1 MTVEESGAVSA
12 RATYTELLRA
22 RGVSALFGVA
32 LTHVLGTS
40 LQIFALSVFVFAQT
54 GSALW
59 SGIAFA
65 AGFLPYL
72 IGGALLTSLS
82 DRWPPRALLTSG
94 ALTRAASAFVLAF
107 GDLSP
112 AVAIATVAV
121 VTVWQP
127 VPMAAQ
133 SALLTHL
140 VSGDRYVLG
149 RSVLNLIGSG
159 AQLLGLAAGGA
170 AVHWLGISAAFG
182 AAGVLQLLGLLAV
195 AAIPATKIPRTLS
208 QRWQLRETWRG
219 NGELLRDRVVRH
231 ILLSWWLPPTLLVG
245 AEALVVAYMG
255 ERGQSA
261 APTGLLLAAFPAGAA
276 VGDLVVGRFFPTHL
290 RRRSTPWLFALV
302 GAPLLPLT
310 LHPGLAVTWLCFAL
324 ASAGIAYQ
332 LGGQQAF
339 LTAVPETQRG
349 LAFGLF
355 GTGLMGGQ
363 GLGPVL
369 AGGLADIIGAG
380 STMTILGVSILFAAA
395 RYGRLPPQPAASAS
409 VP

>member
-1 MTVEESGAVSA
+1 MTADQPAVAGS
-12 RATYTELLRA
+12 RVTYTDLLRV
-22 RGVSALFGVA
+22 RGVTALFGVA

-40 LQIFALSVFVFAQT
+40 LQIFALSVFVYAET

-59 SGIAFA
+59 SSTAFA
-65 AGFLPYL
+65 AGFLPQL

-82 DRWPPRALLTSG
+82 DRLPPRALLASG
-94 ALTRAASAFVLAF
+94 ALARATSAFALAL
-107 GDLSP
+107 GNLSP
-112 AVAIATVAV
+112 AWAIATVAV
-121 VTVWQP
+121 VAVWQP

-133 SALLTHL
+133 SALLTRL
-140 VSGDRYVLG
+140 VTGDRYVLG

-170 AVHWLGISAAFG
+170 AVQWLGTSAAFG
-182 AAGVLQLLGLLAV
+182 AAGALQLLGLLV
-195 AAIPATKIPRTLS
+195 VSAIPATGTAPAVAE
-208 QRWQLRETWRG
+208 RWSLRETWRG

-231 ILLSWWLPPTLLVG
+231 ILLSWWLAPTLLVG

-261 APTGLLLAAFPAGAA
+261 APTGLLLAAFPTGAA
-276 VGDLVVGRFFPTHL
+276 VGDLVVGRLFSADL

-302 GAPLLPLT
+302 GVPLLPLT
-310 LHPGLAVTWLCFAL
+310 LHPGLTVTWLCFAL

-339 LTAVPETQRG
+339 LAAVPEAQRG

-363 GLGPVL
+363 GLGPVV
-369 AGGLADIIGAG
+369 AGGLADIVGAG
-380 STMTILGVSILFAAA
+380 TTMSLLGAVVLLAAT
-395 RYGRLPPQPAASAS
+395 RYGPLPSQPDR
-409 VP
+409 